1 MEQNEEQSEA
11 MMNDL
16 LTNVEQNFR
25 EALEGNLPPC
35 RSNQELAD
43 AIVNAHMIGF
53 TSALGLWNKVLQDGR
68 E

>member
-1 MEQNEEQSEA
+1 
-11 MMNDL
+11 MMQEL
-16 LTNVEQNFR
+16 LSSVELNFR
-25 EALEGNLPPC
+25 TALEGNLPPC